1 MRKMALATGLFVLMI
16 SVVFGAAH
24 ADPLPLVNNGGGL
37 IYDPNLGI
45 TWYDYTYTG
54 PAGNGATWPQAM
66 SWASSL
72 TAGGVSNWTL
82 PTTLPVNGSTYNI
95 NIVTVSKGPFSG
107 YFSPS
112 FDGST
117 DFGFNISAP
126 GSAYPGSKGSEMA
139 YLYYV
144 ELGNKGYYDTNGNG
158 PYQADSGLQHTG
170 PFSNLLSREY
180 WSGTEYEP
188 GTFFNVVR
196 MDIFRQGCVQVC
208 KRLTIGGIANIQI
221 QLFLKTIHNRFNS
234 LLIFSKVS
242 GLRPRV
248 SSEKT
253 SLRISGRLSHSR
265 NSFSSFDLMSGTT
278 NS

>member
-188 GTFFNVVR
+188 GTAAWLFYFNGGFQGLGIEDSMFNFFDYAIAVHAGDVGAPVP
-196 MDIFRQGCVQVC
+196 IPVAILLFAPGLAGLAAL
-208 KRLTIGGIANIQI
+208 KKKYIG
-221 QLFLKTIHNRFNS
+221 
-234 LLIFSKVS
+234 
-242 GLRPRV
+242 
-248 SSEKT
+248 
-253 SLRISGRLSHSR
+253 
-265 NSFSSFDLMSGTT
+265 
-278 NS
+278 